1 MNKQRKTVKTMIILA
16 IVMLMSL
23 SIFSIASAGEQ
34 APSCVSKKIIYMTK
48 QENQF
53 MPTEHWSTRIGGC
66 LYIKNLAP
74 DAVIYDV
81 KSSNKKVQATNFFNV
96 PDEHPT
102 RFKGIWVEGHNAKA
116 GSKSKI
122 TFKVQQHGQVY
133 SLKCNVTLK
142 YESSRYT
149 KLKIGNTDY
158 SKKIT
163 GYESRVIKPTGKS
176 VKLSVK
182 LKSGMKLDNI
192 TLNSGGK
199 LTYLKN
205 NSKVKLKTGD
215 ILIIDYHYTKKP
227 KNYSSCLGPYKRFYL
242 NEGTRFDVK

>member
-1 MNKQRKTVKTMIILA
+1 MNKQRKIMETMILLA
-16 IVMLMSL
+16 MVMLMSL
-23 SIFSIASAGEQ
+23 SMFSISSADEL

-158 SKKIT
+158 SKKIA
-163 GYESRVIKPTGKS
+163 GYESKVIKPTNRS
-176 VKLSVK
+176 VKLSIK

-199 LTYLKN
+199 LTYPKN